1 MENKFFGVRQ
11 VISVLSM
18 FLCILLILCVP
29 HTASAT
35 YHEPG
40 TYTKLK
46 IVDWDIMSVQY
57 EHPSGSYMSNYAG
70 EFAVSFFD
78 PDMGWT
84 EPLAA
89 FCMDLD
95 STINKG
101 VVYDMAQVSV
111 DDARLAWLMNEYA
124 PTESTTAAAALQASL
139 WETIYGDDFQLFGPS
154 TVLNLSNQYL
164 AALNGVSEFSPL
176 LLERFSIASIDG
188 HQDIIFRSQGGEA
201 PVPEPATMLLLG
213 AGLLGLA
220 GAGRKRR
227 RK

>member
-35 YHEPG
+35 Y
-40 TYTKLK
+40 TQLK
-46 IVDWDIMSVQY
+46 IMDWDVMSVQY
-57 EHPSGSYMSNYAG
+57 EHPSGSYVSNYAG

-78 PDMGWT
+78 SDTGWS

-89 FCMDLD
+89 FCADLD

-101 VVYDMAQVSV
+101 VVYNMTQVSV

-124 PTESTTAAAALQASL
+124 PTESTTAGAALQASL
-139 WETIYGDDFQLFGPS
+139 WETLYGDDFQLIGPS
-154 TVLNLSNQYL
+154 TVRNLSNQYL
-164 AALNGVSEFSPL
+164 AALGEVTEFSPL

-188 HQDIIFRSQGGEA
+188 HQNLIFRSQGGDA

-220 GAGRKRR
+220 GAGRKKRG
-227 RK
+227 K